1 MENPAVTRENLES
14 IQGVPREVLCLGS
27 AFSAGPPEATVT
39 HVASAP
45 ACTWGRCRLTK
56 VRLLLRGRAR
66 GRYPVS
72 LAVE

>member
-1 MENPAVTRENLES
+1 MVTGENLES
-14 IQGVPREVLCLGS
+14 IQGVPHEVPRLGS
-27 AFSAGPPEATVT
+27 AFGAHPPEATVT

-45 ACTWGRCRLTK
+45 ACTWGWCRLTK

>member
-1 MENPAVTRENLES
+1 MVTRENLES
-14 IQGVPREVLCLGS
+14 VQGVPHEVPCLGS
-27 AFSAGPPEATVT
+27 TFGARPPEATVT
-39 HVASAP
+39 HMASAP
-45 ACTWGRCRLTK
+45 ACTWGPCRLTK